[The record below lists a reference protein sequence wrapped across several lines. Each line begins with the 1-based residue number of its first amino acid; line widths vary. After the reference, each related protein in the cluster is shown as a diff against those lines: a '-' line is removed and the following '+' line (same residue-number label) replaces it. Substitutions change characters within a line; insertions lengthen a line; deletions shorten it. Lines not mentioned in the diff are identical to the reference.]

1 VLAACDARRR
11 ESFARRIGH
20 YRFKAL
26 TWQLRQGA
34 SYDKAQPVLA
44 LPPKFVILPRAA
56 NALRPLSSFRQRHAA
71 GRAAEIN
78 PA

>member
-44 LPPKFVILPRAA
+44 LPP
-56 NALRPLSSFRQRHAA
+56 
-71 GRAAEIN
+71 
-78 PA
+78 